1 MGCPQVQASVI
12 GMKIQYKRSKTKRQA
27 RGIIVRFA
35 MRTVIRNETKGA
47 GSGAGSYYLLI
58 AAKETQLFTVNGSP
72 EPFWTVQESRPT

>member
-1 MGCPQVQASVI
+1 MRCPQVQASVI
-12 GMKIQYKRSKTKRQA
+12 GMKIQYKRCEAKRQA

-47 GSGAGSYYLLI
+47 GSYYLLI
-58 AAKETQLFTVNGSP
+58 AAKETQLFAVNGSP